1 MQPSAKQWTLYGTS
15 VAKNTAENL
24 LTAIWLIFITSTTV
38 GYGDVTPVTHAGRF
52 VCVLAALGGVLLAS
66 FTTAACT
73 NAITWSCAEARA
85 LQMLRRRHAQLQM
98 HEKAASYISL
108 WWRRKLIRPDRL
120 PRHRARLRRVRA
132 EFLELK
138 QGSTGGIRHWRT
150 QCHVHARVSTSP
162 PIPPPGLVVQ
172 LIRIRLP
179 CRTSHRSPDG
189 VVVSERSRRSWRT
202 LETSSTLKRCATRAA
217 CACST
222 RQPRTTMLHFSN
234 LHSHSVPVVRGHVD
248 STIEITNRGE
258 GSG

>member
-1 MQPSAKQWTLYGTS
+1 MVAPKAYQAGSAS
-15 VAKNTAENL
+15 A
-24 LTAIWLIFITSTTV
+24 SPRPP
-38 GYGDVTPVTHAGRF
+38 TPRAG
-52 VCVLAALGGVLLAS
+52 GISG
-66 FTTAACT
+66 
-73 NAITWSCAEARA
+73 AEA
-85 LQMLRRRHAQLQM
+85 
-98 HEKAASYISL
+98 
-108 WWRRKLIRPDRL
+108 
-120 PRHRARLRRVRA
+120 
-132 EFLELK
+132 
-138 QGSTGGIRHWRT
+138 GSTGGIRHWRT